1 VRHKTN
7 HLEKNSGN
15 ESYAEKGKPTLV
27 GSFTRFKSSERSP
40 ISGAVCEWINLQRCV
55 FGPIRKTRFYTNPSQ
70 KLIIPSN
77 HKSLNI
83 CLPPS
88 PLPSPKRIQHDLR
101 QGDKGSRTATHSAW
115 VVTVHASG
123 ALMQTLT
130 YIMDVKVIKNK
141 L

>member
-7 HLEKNSGN
+7 HPEKTAGMNPMPKKENLPWLDHSLDSNQVNVHQLVAPSVNGSIYRGVSLVLLENPLL
-15 ESYAEKGKPTLV
+15 Y
-27 GSFTRFKSSERSP
+27 KS
-40 ISGAVCEWINLQRCV
+40 I
-55 FGPIRKTRFYTNPSQ
+55 T

-83 CLPPS
+83 SLPPS

-115 VVTVHASG
+115 VATVHASG